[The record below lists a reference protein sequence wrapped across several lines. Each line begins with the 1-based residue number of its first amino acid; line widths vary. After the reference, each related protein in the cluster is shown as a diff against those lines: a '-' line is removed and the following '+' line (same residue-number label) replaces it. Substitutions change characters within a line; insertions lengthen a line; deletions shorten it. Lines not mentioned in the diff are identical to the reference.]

1 LVDPWRKD
9 FHRSDQDLINIA
21 GLTPP
26 NASVIEGAYLREI
39 AVNLNTWRGLV
50 VVALGALLIVAGC
63 DKGKKG
69 GGSGSGG
76 GGGNAS
82 GPIVI
87 GHFASMSGPQA
98 TFGISTD
105 QAIRLAIK
113 EKNEK
118 GGVKGRKIELVT
130 IDDAGKQ
137 TEAATAVTRL
147 INDHHAVAV
156 LGEVASSLSLA
167 GGPIAQKSH
176 VPMISPSST
185 NPDVTDVGDFIFRV
199 CFLDDFQGWVDAKF
213 AHDNLKAGKAAIL
226 YDQAQAY
233 SSGLADYFDKS
244 FKEMGG
250 TIVTKQA
257 YTGGNLEISS
267 QLQTVKSAGADVVF
281 LPGYYSDAGT
291 IIRKAREAGITVP
304 FIGGDGWDSEE
315 LPKIAGDAVNGNYYS
330 NHYAPNDDRAEVK
343 NFVEKYT
350 KEYGK
355 TPDALA
361 ALGYDAA
368 LVLFDSMERSKS
380 LDGKDLRD
388 AIAATKD
395 FTGVTGT
402 FSIDEN
408 RNAKKSAVIVEYKD
422 GQKVMAA
429 RIEGASASGKK

>member
-1 LVDPWRKD
+1 M
-9 FHRSDQDLINIA
+9 
-21 GLTPP
+21 
-26 NASVIEGAYLREI
+26 
-39 AVNLNTWRGLV
+39 NLNTWRGLRC
-50 VVALGALLIVAGC
+50 VAIAAAILAFGAC
-63 DKGKKG
+63 DKGKG
-69 GGSGSGG
+69 NGGSSGG
-76 GGGNAS
+76 GAS
-82 GPIVI
+82 STGAIVI
-87 GHFASMSGPQA
+87 GHFASMTGPQA

-105 QAIRLAIK
+105 NAIKLAIK
-113 EKNEK
+113 EQNAK

-137 TEAATAVTRL
+137 SEAATAVTRL
-147 INDHHAVAV
+147 INDHKAVAV

-167 GGPIAQKSH
+167 GGPIAQKSK

-185 NPDVTDVGDFIFRV
+185 NPDVTDVGDYIFRV

-213 AHDNLKAGKAAIL
+213 AKENLKATKAAIL

-233 SSGLADYFDKS
+233 SSGLADYFEKS

-250 TIVTKQA
+250 TIATRQA

-267 QLQTVKSAGADVVF
+267 QLQSIKSSGAEVVF

-304 FIGGDGWDSEE
+304 FLGGDGWDSEE
-315 LPKIAGDAVNGNYYS
+315 LPKIAGDAIDGNYFS
-330 NHYAPNDDRAEVK
+330 NHYAPEEDRPEVK
-343 NFVEKYT
+343 NFVEKYK
-350 KEYGK
+350 KEYGA
-355 TPDALA
+355 TPDGLA

-368 LVLFDSMERSKS
+368 LVLFDAIERAPS
-380 LDGKDLRD
+380 LDGKALRD

-408 RNAKKSAVIVEYKD
+408 RNAQKSAVIVEYK
-422 GQKVMAA
+422 GGKQTMAA
-429 RIEGASASGKK
+429 RIEKK

>member
-1 LVDPWRKD
+1 M
-9 FHRSDQDLINIA
+9 
-21 GLTPP
+21 
-26 NASVIEGAYLREI
+26 
-39 AVNLNTWRGLV
+39 NLNTWRGLRYAAIFAAL
-50 VVALGALLIVAGC
+50 VAFGAC
-63 DKGKKG
+63 DKGKG
-69 GGSGSGG
+69 GGGTGGSGTAGG
-76 GGGNAS
+76 GGQPAS
-82 GPIVI
+82 GAIVI
-87 GHFASMSGPQA
+87 GHFASMTGPQA

-147 INDHHAVAV
+147 INDHKAVAV

-167 GGPIAQKSH
+167 GGPIAQKSK

-185 NPDVTDVGDFIFRV
+185 NPDVTDVGDYIFRV

-213 AHDNLKAGKAAIL
+213 AKDDLKATKAAIL

-233 SSGLADYFDKS
+233 SSGLADYFEKA

-267 QLQTVKSAGADVVF
+267 QLQSIKGSGAQVVF

-291 IIRKAREAGITVP
+291 IIRKAKEAGITAP
-304 FIGGDGWDSEE
+304 FLGGDGWDSEE
-315 LPKIAGDAVNGNYYS
+315 LPKIAGDAINGNYFS
-330 NHYAPNDDRAEVK
+330 NHYAPEEDRPEVK
-343 NFVEKYT
+343 NFVEKYK

-355 TPDALA
+355 TPDGLA

-368 LVLFDSMERSKS
+368 LVLFDAMERAPS
-380 LDGKDLRD
+380 LDGKALRD
-388 AIAATKD
+388 AIAATKN

-402 FSIDEN
+402 FTIDED
-408 RNAKKSAVIVEYKD
+408 RNAQKSAVIVKYEGGK
-422 GQKVMAA
+422 QMMSA
-429 RIEGASASGKK
+429 RIEKK

>member
-1 LVDPWRKD
+1 M
-9 FHRSDQDLINIA
+9 
-21 GLTPP
+21 
-26 NASVIEGAYLREI
+26 
-39 AVNLNTWRGLV
+39 NTWRGLR
-50 VVALGALLIVAGC
+50 VAFLALALIAFAAC

-69 GGSGSGG
+69 DGG
-76 GGGNAS
+76 GGGSTGGGAS
-82 GPIVI
+82 ATGPIKI
-87 GHFASMSGPQA
+87 GHFASMTGPQA

-113 EKNEK
+113 ERNAK

-137 TEAATAVTRL
+137 SEAATAVTRL
-147 INDHHAVAV
+147 INDDHVVAV

-167 GGPIAQKSH
+167 GGPIAQKAKI
-176 VPMISPSST
+176 PMISPSST
-185 NPDVTDVGDFIFRV
+185 NPDVTDIGDYVFRV

-213 AHDNLKAGKAAIL
+213 AKDNLKATKAAIL

-233 SSGLADYFDKS
+233 SSGLADYFDKA
-244 FKEMGG
+244 FKDLGG

-267 QLQTVKSAGADVVF
+267 QLQSIKGSGAEVVF

-291 IIRKAREAGITVP
+291 IIRKAREAGITAP
-304 FIGGDGWDSEE
+304 FLGGDGWDSEE
-315 LPKIAGDAVNGNYYS
+315 LPKIAGDAINGNYFS
-330 NHYAPNDDRAEVK
+330 NHYAPEEDRPEVK
-343 NFVEKYT
+343 NFVENFK

-355 TPDALA
+355 TADGLA

-368 LVLFDSMERSKS
+368 LVLFDAMERAPS
-380 LDGKDLRD
+380 LSGKDLRD
-388 AIAATKD
+388 ALAATKG

-408 RNAKKSAVIVEYKD
+408 RNAQKSAVIIEYK
-422 GQKVMAA
+422 GGKQTMAA
-429 RIEGASASGKK
+429 RIEKK

>member
-1 LVDPWRKD
+1 M
-9 FHRSDQDLINIA
+9 
-21 GLTPP
+21 
-26 NASVIEGAYLREI
+26 
-39 AVNLNTWRGLV
+39 NLNTWRGLSFV
-50 VVALGALLIVAGC
+50 LASCALIAFGAC
-63 DKGKKG
+63 DKGKKD
-69 GGSGSGG
+69 GG
-76 GGGNAS
+76 GGAGGGGQPSTGA
-82 GPIVI
+82 IVI
-87 GHFASMSGPQA
+87 GHFASMTGPQA

-113 EKNEK
+113 ERNEK

-137 TEAATAVTRL
+137 SEAATAVTRL
-147 INDHHAVAV
+147 INDHKAVAV

-167 GGPIAQKSH
+167 GGPIAQKAK

-185 NPDVTDVGDFIFRV
+185 NPDVTDVGDYIFRV

-213 AHDNLKAGKAAIL
+213 ARENLKASKAAIL

-233 SSGLADYFDKS
+233 SSGLADYFDKA

-250 TIVTKQA
+250 TIATKQA

-267 QLQTVKSAGADVVF
+267 QLQSIKSSGAEVVF

-291 IIRKAREAGITVP
+291 IIRKAREAGITIP
-304 FIGGDGWDSEE
+304 FVGGDGWDSEE
-315 LPKIAGDAVNGNYYS
+315 LPKIAGDAINGNYFS
-330 NHYAPNDDRAEVK
+330 NHYLPEEDRPAVR
-343 NFVEKYT
+343 NFVERYK

-355 TPDALA
+355 TADGLA

-368 LVLFDSMERSKS
+368 LVLFDAMERAPS
-380 LDGKDLRD
+380 LSGKDLRD
-388 AIAATKD
+388 SIAATAN

-408 RNAKKSAVIVEYKD
+408 RNAQKSAVIVEYKD
-422 GQKVMAA
+422 GKQTFAA
-429 RIEGASASGKK
+429 RVDKK